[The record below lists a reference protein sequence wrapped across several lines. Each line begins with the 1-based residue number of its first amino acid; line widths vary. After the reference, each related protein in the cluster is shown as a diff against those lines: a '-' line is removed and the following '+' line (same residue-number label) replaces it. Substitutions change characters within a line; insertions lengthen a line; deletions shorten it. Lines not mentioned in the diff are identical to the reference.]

1 MRRPLLVLW
10 SRSLMAAAESR
21 NPVVD
26 ALADVRRRLVGVAG
40 VSCAINLLML
50 SGSIYMLQVYD
61 RVLPSRNVSTLLG
74 LSILVLAAYVLQGC
88 LDAIRSRMLA
98 RISALLDAA
107 LQEPIYAAMVG
118 LPLSGAV
125 PSVALQPLR
134 DLELVRAFLSGM
146 GPTAFLDM
154 PWLPIFV
161 LVLFLFHPTIGFVAV
176 IGATLIVLTAFLAE
190 RQSRIFACGVAK
202 RGKDRA
208 ALADEIRRNAE
219 VIHALGMRE
228 RFKSAWC
235 RLNEAHIAEGIPM
248 RDAEADI
255 GAAAKLLRYTL
266 QSAVLGVG
274 AALVIAEKASGGV
287 MIASSIIMGRALAP
301 IEIVLGTWKQLI
313 SARDAVKRL
322 GETLGAM
329 ASPPPPAVTLRS
341 PINHLWVQHVVIV
354 PPGSKRIVARDISFS
369 LAAGSGLAVLGASG
383 SGKSSLAKTIVGLWQ
398 PVHGQVRLD
407 GARLDQW
414 DSDRLGRHIGYL
426 PQEVSLFDGSVADNI
441 CRFEHGASE
450 ERILEAAAV
459 AGAHDLIVSLPDG
472 YTTQIG
478 ERGALLSAGQR
489 QRIGLARALYGC
501 PFLIVLDEPNANL
514 DAEGE
519 TALAGAIKHARA
531 RKAIVIVISHRLSA
545 LSELDMVLVL
555 NKGGLLAFGRRD
567 EVWARIANA
576 AHSRRSVLA
585 EGKPA

>member
-1 MRRPLLVLW
+1 MT
-10 SRSLMAAAESR
+10 AAESR

-26 ALADVRRRLVGVAG
+26 ALADVRRRLVGIAG

-61 RVLPSRNVSTLLG
+61 RVLPSRNVATLVG
-74 LSILVLAAYVLQGC
+74 LSVLVLAAYLLQGC

-107 LQEPIYAAMVG
+107 LQEPIYGALVG
-118 LPLSGAV
+118 LPLSGVV
-125 PSVALQPLR
+125 PSMAQQPLR

-161 LVLFLFHPTIGFVAV
+161 LVLFLFHPTIGLVAV

-190 RQSRIFACGVAK
+190 RQSRIFAHGVSK
-202 RGKDRA
+202 RGKERA
-208 ALADEIRRNAE
+208 TLADEIRRNAE

-235 RLNEAHIAEGIPM
+235 RLNEAHIAEVIPM

-255 GAAAKLLRYTL
+255 GAAARLLRYAL

-274 AALVIAEKASGGV
+274 AALVINEKASGGV

-313 SARDAVKRL
+313 SARDAVRRL
-322 GETLGAM
+322 SETLGRM
-329 ASPPPPAVTLRS
+329 SSPPSPAVTLRS
-341 PINHLWVQHVVIV
+341 PINNLWVQHVVIV

-383 SGKSSLAKTIVGLWQ
+383 SGKSSLARTIVGLWQ

-426 PQEVSLFDGSVADNI
+426 PQEVSLFDGTVADNI
-441 CRFEHGASE
+441 CRFAQAASE
-450 ERILEAAAV
+450 ESILEAAAV

-472 YTTQIG
+472 YATQIG

-519 TALAGAIKHARA
+519 AALAGAIKHARA

-555 NKGGLLAFGRRD
+555 NKGGLLEFGRRD
-567 EVWARIANA
+567 EVWARIANRIGNA
-576 AHSRRSVLA
+576 AHSRRAVLA